1 MQNCNCNIKK
11 NMGSVD
17 RIIRTTAS
25 AVLIGLVTCK
35 KVPSSVR
42 GGLLLLSGLFL
53 ATSFMG
59 SCPVYTA
66 LGVNSKSNGDCDE
79 DDMPKRVF

>member
-11 NMGSVD
+11 NMGLAD

-25 AVLIGLVTCK
+25 AVLIELVTCK
-35 KVPSSVR
+35 KVPASVR
-42 GGLLLLSGLFL
+42 GGLLIVSGLFL
-53 ATSFMG
+53 ATSLMG

-66 LGVNSKSNGDCDE
+66 LGISSKSNEENSG